1 MVSGLESFNSISNN
15 SPSINPQ
22 QVLVPIVQHLS
33 SQPDVFGVVY
43 RRPGVEDYTLSD
55 MFCIPEQATWSLYK
69 LPDILYAIRP
79 PDEYRNKAAL
89 PVQKTS
95 YKIFGKHVNDF
106 ETILPRQIS
115 SNVEGWRL
123 EAWMR
128 RDPRIS
134 AEDIVDRVHPYYRQY
149 ISGAQI
155 HDRRRE
161 FRQHCNITCWEAG
174 PEDNDNVKI
183 TNLLEEYGY
192 KPWSTNSTRG
202 LSPGLINPAVGEEGG
217 RIMLQEALVRRFDSP
232 DSVAYW
238 VYEASPWD
246 TVSFWFS
253 VGPVR
258 FIIDVHGNILSS
270 HASYES
276 ATSPDLYN
284 GIIPSV
290 RVSRNSISPQPVRPN
305 HFVKNLSEADSPTI
319 EYVVPP
325 DQALVHPAPAAVE
338 LQSRPIAIPHN
349 QNRAAPNVA
358 ER

>member
-1 MVSGLESFNSISNN
+1 MSFNSLSSNL
-15 SPSINPQ
+15 PSIDPQ

-33 SQPDVFGVVY
+33 GQPDVFGVVY

-55 MFCIPEQATWSLYK
+55 MFYIPEQATWSLYK
-69 LPDILYAIRP
+69 LPDILYVIRP
-79 PDEYRNKAAL
+79 PDEYRNKAEQ

-95 YKIFGKHVNDF
+95 YKIFGKQVNDF

-128 RDPRIS
+128 HDPRIT
-134 AEDIVDRVHPYYRQY
+134 AEDIIDRVHPLYREY

-155 HDRRRE
+155 HDRRKE

-192 KPWSTNSTRG
+192 EPWSTNSTRE
-202 LSPGLINPAVGEEGG
+202 LSPGLINPTLGEEGG
-217 RIMLQEALVRRFDSP
+217 RIALQKALVPRFDSP

-253 VGPVR
+253 V
-258 FIIDVHGNILSS
+258 
-270 HASYES
+270 
-276 ATSPDLYN
+276 
-284 GIIPSV
+284 
-290 RVSRNSISPQPVRPN
+290 SRNSISPQPVKPN
-305 HFVKNLSEADSPTI
+305 HFVKNLSKANPPKT
-319 EYVVPP
+319 EYITLQNAVVPP
-325 DQALVHPAPAAVE
+325 AQALVHSAPAAVE
-338 LQSRPIAIPHN
+338 LQPRAITIPHT
-349 QNRAAPNVA
+349 QKRAPSDVA
-358 ER
+358 KR